1 MGYIKKMG
9 RFTCLVWQIFIKHLT
24 KSGMLTLLR
33 VGVVGFLMMK
43 AGFVTKMEGNCCF
56 YCEERRRRNGKVVVG
71 YNTFKVMYEIS
82 DKKMKIEY
90 FHQYL
95 CQNIMTCHIFYRIA
109 DNFLFLFLFPWQFRL
124 ELLIAQ
130 ISLLTQS
137 VIFDRNY
144 SSLFLVDISLLFS
157 NSHW

>member
-1 MGYIKKMG
+1 
-9 RFTCLVWQIFIKHLT
+9 
-24 KSGMLTLLR
+24 MLTLLR

-95 CQNIMTCHIFYRIA
+95 C
-109 DNFLFLFLFPWQFRL
+109 
-124 ELLIAQ
+124 
-130 ISLLTQS
+130 
-137 VIFDRNY
+137 
-144 SSLFLVDISLLFS
+144 
-157 NSHW
+157 